1 MISWRVIALQLSIGA
16 ASSSPSLWP
25 LPQSSSSGELRA
37 TVASGATFRTSAS
50 PALPELDAAFE
61 RLLTRLFPHGDAD
74 EADAVAG
81 SGTITG
87 VDVTVAEPTA
97 VLQLSHDESYELTVP
112 ADGQATLTAQTV
124 FGAYH
129 GLETLAQLV
138 AMNFTT
144 GAYEVAATPWQI
156 QDAPRFAHR
165 GLLVDSGRHFEPVPV
180 LLNLIDSMAM
190 SKLNVMHWHLTEDQS
205 FPLTSRTHPEFA
217 EKGAWSSDER
227 YTWGELKRVVEYSRA
242 RGIRVVPEFDMPGHA
257 TSWQASH
264 PEIFTSAGC
273 KDSRGALDPANEK
286 TFEII
291 GDLLK
296 DWAEVF
302 TDDVLHLGTDE
313 VPEDCWTNSVDQA
326 FMREKGFTTANELFN
341 YFIGRIH
348 SIAAGLGKRVT
359 LWDEAIS
366 EATPPTDAIIEIW
379 RGWGGLA
386 QTNLQKAVQS
396 GHDAIYAPDG
406 PWYLD
411 ATGATWEKMYA
422 VDPVAGLDEEGASH
436 VLGGEAC
443 MWGEHVD
450 PSDLESTVWPRL
462 AAVAERL
469 WSPKATTASA
479 ADAEPR
485 LQQFRCTLLA
495 RGVRAGLVGADGR
508 AEPPGPGGCA
518 QGGASAFR
526 HFFLASGFSAI
537 V

>member
-1 MISWRVIALQLSIGA
+1 M
-16 ASSSPSLWP
+16 
-25 LPQSSSSGELRA
+25 
-37 TVASGATFRTSAS
+37 
-50 PALPELDAAFE
+50 PELDAAFL
-61 RLLTRLFPHGDAD
+61 RLLPRLFPHGDAD
-74 EADAVAG
+74 EVDGIGARM
-81 SGTITG
+81 ITG
-87 VDVTVAEPTA
+87 VDVTVAHPA
-97 VLQLSHDESYELTVP
+97 AALQLQHDESYELSVP
-112 ADGQATLTAQTV
+112 TDGQATLHAQTV

-144 GAYEVAATPWQI
+144 GAYEVSGAPLHI
-156 QDAPRFAHR
+156 EDSPRFAHR
-165 GLLVDSGRHFEPVPV
+165 GLLIDTGRHFEPVPV
-180 LLNLIDSMAM
+180 LLGLIDSIAMA
-190 SKLNVMHWHLTEDQS
+190 KLNVMHWHLTEDQS
-205 FPLTSRTHPEFA
+205 FPLASRVHPEFA
-217 EKGAWSSDER
+217 EQGAWSYDER
-227 YTWGELKRVVEYSRA
+227 YTWGELKHVVEYARA
-242 RGIRVVPEFDMPGHA
+242 RGVRVVPEFDMPGHA
-257 TSWQASH
+257 TSWQAAH
-264 PEIFTSAGC
+264 PEIFTSGGC
-273 KDSRGALDPANEK
+273 TDSRGALDPANER

-291 GDLLK
+291 EALLR

-302 TDDVLHLGTDE
+302 TDEVLHLGTDE
-313 VPEDCWTNSVDQA
+313 VPTDCWTNSVDEA
-326 FMREKGFTTANELFN
+326 FMREKGFATANELFN

-386 QTNLQKAVQS
+386 TTNLQKAIAS

-411 ATGATWEKMYA
+411 ATGSTWESMYA
-422 VDPVAGLDEEGASH
+422 VDPTASVDEEGATH

-443 MWGEHVD
+443 MWGEKVD

-469 WSPKATTASA
+469 WSPQASTTSA

-485 LQQFRCTLLA
+485 LQHFRCALLS

-508 AEPPGPGGCA
+508 AAPPGPGSCTQA
-518 QGGASAFR
+518 NSAAVGTA
-526 HFFLASGFSAI
+526 L